1 MMGGNMDWTSIIIAL
16 ITSGAFLG
24 IFTIRETKTKMMLD
38 NGNKINE
45 QWAAF
50 AEKEEERRK
59 ELKEDLDAKDRK
71 IDKLYSEIT
80 VLRDKNDKLASR
92 VAFLTAYRCKKVNC
106 IEREPPF
113 GTNLNK
119 EKEAE

>member
-1 MMGGNMDWTSIIIAL
+1 MDWTNIIVAL

-45 QWAAF
+45 QWATF
-50 AEKEEERRK
+50 AEKEEERLK
-59 ELKEDLDAKDRK
+59 ELKEDLDTKDRK

-92 VAFLTAYRCKKVNC
+92 VAFLTAYRCRKVSC
-106 IEREPPF
+106 IDREPPF
-113 GTNLNK
+113 GANIK
-119 EKEAE
+119 EKEVD

>member
-1 MMGGNMDWTSIIIAL
+1 MIGGNMDWTRIIIAL

-24 IFTIRETKTKMMLD
+24 IFIIRETKTKMMLD

-71 IDKLYSEIT
+71 IDKLYCEIT
-80 VLRDKNDKLASR
+80 VLRDKNDKLASH